1 MDALINRILTDD
13 FHERNL
19 ASDRIID
26 IVRSW
31 SESFSEEE
39 EIPSQSRNGDSNH
52 VADGDNSAVHDA
64 NSKYLFE
71 QNILFLL
78 LLKINCP
85 FEDVREKFRI
95 FLDELGESGIRIPKV
110 AHESPSYFITEKQ
123 LPPLSSDNQLMV
135 NCFLTNGRL
144 SHVYRIMS
152 YFPNYM
158 ENFMKTFNHILKNQ
172 APLPKHI
179 RNYIAIMVCFEIY
192 SELLFICILGFIT
205 A

>member
-19 ASDRIID
+19 ASDRIIE

-31 SESFSEEE
+31 SETVKEEE
-39 EIPSQSRNGDSNH
+39 EIPNRPREGESDQVVHNEDS
-52 VADGDNSAVHDA
+52 SVHDA
-64 NSKYLFE
+64 NSKYLLK

-78 LLKINCP
+78 LLKVNCP

-95 FLDELGESGIRIPKV
+95 FLDELRDSGIRVPKA
-110 AHESPSYFITEKQ
+110 AHESPSYFIPKKQ

-135 NCFLTNGRL
+135 NCFLTNGRI

-158 ENFMKTFNHILKNQ
+158 ENFMQTFNHILKNQ

-179 RNYIAIMVCFEIY
+179 RNYIAILV
-192 SELLFICILGFIT
+192 
-205 A
+205 